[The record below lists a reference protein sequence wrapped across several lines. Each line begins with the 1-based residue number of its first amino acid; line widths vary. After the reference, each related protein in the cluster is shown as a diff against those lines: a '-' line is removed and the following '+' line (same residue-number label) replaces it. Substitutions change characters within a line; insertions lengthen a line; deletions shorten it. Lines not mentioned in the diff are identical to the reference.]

1 MLSNSLNRTEMDQE
15 LYLKFQELQDRIEEL
30 ERDRDRL
37 EEELHNRIGELEYED
52 NRQEGKIG
60 DLESICERLGDKI
73 SDIG

>member
-1 MLSNSLNRTEMDQE
+1 MDQE

-30 ERDRDRL
+30 ERDKDRL
-37 EEELHNRIGELEYED
+37 EEELQDRIGELEYED

-73 SDIG
+73 SGY